1 MKRKARRIVVDGQVF
16 AWYTEPFSAAL
27 RIYAEKAPGFLEV
40 IFRDGGFGFAY
51 LNEDTYNLN
60 RPAVVTALIQ
70 SALQRGWQPDQGK
83 QVRWSNGNELL
94 AGLSLLVQ

>member
-40 IFRDGGFGFAY
+40 IFRDGGF
-51 LNEDTYNLN
+51 
-60 RPAVVTALIQ
+60 ALLI
-70 SALQRGWQPDQGK
+70 SMRIPTISIAPP
-83 QVRWSNGNELL
+83 
-94 AGLSLLVQ
+94 